1 MKKRRSIL
9 GRRKRTGGARKAWN
23 ADCPRQRSRDAG
35 TACREDPQRTA
46 RRAINNSGISHLGY
60 PEHSCDEHWDARIFV
75 NYDFLQME
83 CPEVGL
89 QGQTVALFLA
99 FLKKPAWWSPQWLY
113 RFTFSPRVG
122 GFPFLHTFSSIY
134 FYRLFNDGHSDWC
147 EVIPHCGLGLHF
159 SKQTEWPLTEEW
171 IHHVFF
177 ICLSLSIF
185 IHLLYLSL

>member
-1 MKKRRSIL
+1 MKRWLSASEIQRR
-9 GRRKRTGGARKAWN
+9 GDCMQGG
-23 ADCPRQRSRDAG
+23 P
-35 TACREDPQRTA
+35 TEDSQTC
-46 RRAINNSGISHLGY
+46 Y
-60 PEHSCDEHWDARIFV
+60 KQQWDFTSWLSWAQLWWTLRCTYLCELWFSP
-75 NYDFLQME
+75 DE
-83 CPEVGL
+83 CPGVGL

-147 EVIPHCGLGLHF
+147 EVMPHCGLRLHF

-171 IHHVFF
+171 IRHVFF